1 MGFNS
6 VIKVN
11 NRELEIYVMSNN
23 ETPINNTNLTETELE
38 HFKQRLLEEQKN
50 GKEKIDELEKSIEEL
65 ESNMSDQVSSSAH
78 HQGNIGS
85 VEEQRE
91 TKYTLIEKQ
100 KDKLEKIKVA
110 LDRIETGN
118 YGVCIVTG
126 DPIQK
131 ERLEAMPHAIHSIGA
146 MKGNLGTESENSFQV
161 EEVMN

>member
-1 MGFNS
+1 
-6 VIKVN
+6 
-11 NRELEIYVMSNN
+11 MSNN
-23 ETPINNTNLTETELE
+23 ETPINSTNLIETELE
-38 HFKQRLLEEQKN
+38 YFKQRLIKERKD
-50 GKEKIDELEKSIEEL
+50 GKEKIEELEKSIKEL
-65 ESNMSDQVSSSAH
+65 ESNMNDTVSSSAH

-131 ERLEAMPHAIHSIGA
+131 ERLEAMPYAVHSIDA
-146 MKGNLGTESENSFQV
+146 MKGNLGMESEKSLQV
-161 EEVMN
+161 KDVKN